1 MAGKSFGARLGARL
15 RARREAL
22 GMSQADLG
30 EKAGITP
37 NYVGVLER
45 GLKLPTLDTLV
56 ALAKALGV
64 PASELLGEARPD
76 PWLEDVVTA
85 AAAMPK
91 PLRPVALAILR
102 AMVAPK

>member
-22 GMSQADLG
+22 GLSQAELAERVDIS
-30 EKAGITP
+30 A

-45 GLKLPTLDTLV
+45 GLKLPTLDKLF

-64 PASELLGEARPD
+64 PASELLGEPRAD
-76 PWLEDVVTA
+76 PWIEEVVTVA
-85 AAAMPK
+85 ATMPR
-91 PLRPVALAILR
+91 PLRAVALAVLR
-102 AMVAPK
+102 TMAAQK